1 MATGPNLPMPQS
13 AIDWAVRDTMPK
25 WAKQLIQHRDPNI
38 VERTAR
44 RAAVWSVINGLH
56 LAAGPA
62 PEFRQ
67 AQARVESGTSVPHT
81 LPAYELGDDPVRSR
95 DEVERSFA

>member
-1 MATGPNLPMPQS
+1 MPQS
-13 AIDWAVRDTMPK
+13 TINWAVRDTMPK

-56 LAAGPA
+56 VAAGPA

-67 AQARVESGTSVPHT
+67 ARARVESGTSVPHT

-95 DEVERSFA
+95 DQVERAFV